1 MKYFGLCLL
10 AAAALLM
17 ACGSGSSNSTS
28 SSNATGPAGNVG
40 AARPGTAVVPTTS
53 APSAPS
59 PSAEAATPTGGT
71 GTPAAGGAASEGNA
85 PGIPPLTGAVQTT
98 PSGLKYIDQ
107 VVGTGASPKPT
118 DQVTVNYTG
127 WLTDGT
133 KFDSSVD
140 RGQPATFPLNG
151 VIAGWTEGLG
161 TMKVGGKRRLIIPGN
176 LAYGPQGRP
185 PTIPPNATLI
195 FDVELLSI
203 N

>member
-1 MKYFGLCLL
+1 
-10 AAAALLM
+10 
-17 ACGSGSSNSTS
+17 
-28 SSNATGPAGNVG
+28 
-40 AARPGTAVVPTTS
+40 
-53 APSAPS
+53 
-59 PSAEAATPTGGT
+59 
-71 GTPAAGGAASEGNA
+71 
-85 PGIPPLTGAVQTT
+85 
-98 PSGLKYIDQ
+98 
-107 VVGTGASPKPT
+107 
-118 DQVTVNYTG
+118 VNYTG